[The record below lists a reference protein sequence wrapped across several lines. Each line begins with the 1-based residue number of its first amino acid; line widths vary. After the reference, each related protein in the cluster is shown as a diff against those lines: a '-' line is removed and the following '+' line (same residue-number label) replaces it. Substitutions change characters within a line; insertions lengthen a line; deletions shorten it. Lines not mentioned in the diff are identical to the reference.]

1 MLIRMSGVTITKGSI
16 MQCISAALFSITI
29 VASTAGTV
37 LAQDFPSK
45 PVRIVTAA
53 AGGTGDFTTRT
64 LAKGIFDSVGWTVI
78 VDNRPGGLSAIENVV
93 KAPPDGYTL
102 LVDSLA
108 FLVGPLRPKIF
119 YDLAVDF
126 APVASLSSSPTVLVV
141 HPSLPVKSVKELI
154 ALAKARPGELNY
166 GSTGIGGIAH
176 LTGEMFKSMAG
187 VNIIHIPYKS
197 TAQAMT
203 DVISGE
209 DQLMFVPTGPAT
221 PHIKSGRLRGLAVT
235 GTKPSLLLPG
245 VPPLAATLPGFDST
259 SLVGIFAPQKT
270 PGPIVN
276 RLNQEI
282 VRALYRED
290 VKERY
295 LSFGVEPAGSTPQ
308 EFTAKIHSEMAK
320 WTKVVA
326 NAGIKPN

>member
-1 MLIRMSGVTITKGSI
+1 MTITERVTNAKFY
-16 MQCISAALFSITI
+16 CSAVLDNHDG
-29 VASTAGTV
+29 AGRGYGV
-37 LAQDFPSK
+37 SQDFPNK
-45 PVRIVTAA
+45 PLRIVTAA

-64 LAKGIFDSVGWTVI
+64 LAKGLLDNMGWTVI
-78 VDNRPGGLSAIENVV
+78 VENRPGGLSAIENVV

-119 YDLAVDF
+119 YDMAADF
-126 APVASLSSSPTVLVV
+126 SPVASLTSSPTVLVV

-187 VNIIHIPYKS
+187 VDIVHIPYKS

-209 DQLMFVPTGPAT
+209 EQLMFVPTGPAT
-221 PHIKSGRLRGLAVT
+221 PHIKSGRLRALAVT
-235 GTKPSLLLPG
+235 GAKPSLLLPA
-245 VPPLAATLPGFDST
+245 VPPVAATLPGFEST
-259 SLVGIFAPQKT
+259 SMVGIFAPLKT
-270 PGPIVN
+270 PVPIVN
-276 RLNQEI
+276 RLSQDI
-282 VRALYRED
+282 VRALNRDD

-308 EFTAKIHSEMAK
+308 EFTAKINYEMAK

-326 NAGIKPN
+326 NAGIKPQ